1 VMKNLKK
8 RASSREDRFP
18 KTLFALFRC
27 RITEDDGFED
37 LLSRSR
43 MHVDERNELAL
54 AAQQWRRR
62 KLRCVG
68 SWLFIVTSFVA
79 AARIYREYPTRVT
92 MFRDRICL
100 SLSKCI
106 RHGLVAKINGKRRL
120 RTCEVLG

>member
-27 RITEDDGFED
+27 RITEDDGSED

-68 SWLFIVTSFVA
+68 SWLFIVTSFVVA
-79 AARIYREYPTRVT
+79 ALIYRE
-92 MFRDRICL
+92 
-100 SLSKCI
+100 
-106 RHGLVAKINGKRRL
+106 
-120 RTCEVLG
+120 